1 MAPTTLSI
9 QLQEESWNLSAAE
22 EEQCVQLKSE
32 EEEKRHPFLSFPY
45 VFSEPVLVK

>member
-32 EEEKRHPFLSFPY
+32 EEEKRHPFFEFSLCFFPSLSW
-45 VFSEPVLVK
+45 